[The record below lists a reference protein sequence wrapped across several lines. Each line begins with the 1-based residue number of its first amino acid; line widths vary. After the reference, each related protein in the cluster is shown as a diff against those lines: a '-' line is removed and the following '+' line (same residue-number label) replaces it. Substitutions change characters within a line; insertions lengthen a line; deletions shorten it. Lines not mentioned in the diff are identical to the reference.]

1 LGEKIKDIM
10 SEHQSILQKSLGITN
25 EYNEP
30 EMYRSLLGKALF
42 FLMKFLPGMSSDRY
56 QFRTK
61 KGKFGQTRMNLSTQ
75 RNELGTMLSIVQLGV
90 ELIDNKGQFW
100 KYNNYSWQAKKG
112 ALQMILA
119 FAFTK
124 IISLLTSM
132 IGFDTDD
139 DELKDY
145 YYNPTDENLI
155 ANLKS
160 TTSIPDLPLTS
171 YRRTIEG
178 TNSQFK
184 AGNYLKLQMLRLLLE
199 VQAEEDTFFPIN
211 FIRTSQGVVTLKAP
225 LLDGA
230 LLRLSDQ
237 MLVQG
242 VTAMAGENTEY
253 DQAAGPLTIHDKS
266 SNKFV
271 AAVAGAFGVTG
282 TFIDPVWAIQQRQR
296 FITPELP
303 WFTYYKEN

>member
-1 LGEKIKDIM
+1 
-10 SEHQSILQKSLGITN
+10 
-25 EYNEP
+25 
-30 EMYRSLLGKALF
+30 LLGKAVF
-42 FLMKFLPGMSSDRY
+42 FLLKFLPGMSSDRY

-61 KGKFGQTRMNLSTQ
+61 RGKFGQTRMNLATK
-75 RNELGTMLSIVQLGV
+75 RNELGTMVSIIQLISEV
-90 ELIDNKGQFW
+90 IDNKGQFW

-112 ALQMILA
+112 VLQVLLA
-119 FAFTK
+119 FTFTK

-139 DELKDY
+139 DEIIDY
-145 YYNPTDENLI
+145 WYNPADENLI

-160 TTSIPDLPLTS
+160 TTSIPDTPLTS

-184 AGNYLKLQMLRLLLE
+184 AGNYLKLQALRLLLE

-211 FIRTSQGVVTLKAP
+211 FARTAQGVVTLKSP
-225 LLDGA
+225 LLDGG

-237 MLVQG
+237 LLVQT
-242 VTAMAGENTEY
+242 VTAMAGESTEY

-271 AAVAGAFGVTG
+271 AAVAGAFGITG